1 MEVSVSII
9 VPIYNSEKYLEQC
22 LNSVL
27 RQTYTNYEVIL
38 IDDGS
43 TDDSRRIYNRFIEF
57 DNRFV
62 SYYQKNQG
70 VSAARNHGL
79 DVAEGEIIIFLDS
92 DDVLFPTFLEY
103 IVHPFMD
110 GKNLIC
116 FSAINFKKEIQSMDV
131 TGIQVQEYTPE
142 QLIENLLYHRK
153 QLSITRAAYRRE
165 KYPKLRFKE
174 ELYICEDVIML
185 LEILI
190 SYTEFVPFIETNLYG
205 YRIHKGSL
213 THYGN
218 WRRKLTGLV
227 AMDLIEDI
235 LIDGDIDMGNALINR
250 RMNTMRL
257 IYKTIPWKEC
267 EIRNLIWK
275 NIKEYRRT
283 VIIDRQAMYR
293 ERVTAV
299 VSLCGQRMYRF
310 FLFLLEIIK

>member
-110 GKNLIC
+110 GKI
-116 FSAINFKKEIQSMDV
+116 
-131 TGIQVQEYTPE
+131 
-142 QLIENLLYHRK
+142 
-153 QLSITRAAYRRE
+153 
-165 KYPKLRFKE
+165 
-174 ELYICEDVIML
+174 
-185 LEILI
+185 
-190 SYTEFVPFIETNLYG
+190 
-205 YRIHKGSL
+205 
-213 THYGN
+213 
-218 WRRKLTGLV
+218 
-227 AMDLIEDI
+227 
-235 LIDGDIDMGNALINR
+235 
-250 RMNTMRL
+250 
-257 IYKTIPWKEC
+257 
-267 EIRNLIWK
+267 
-275 NIKEYRRT
+275 
-283 VIIDRQAMYR
+283 
-293 ERVTAV
+293 
-299 VSLCGQRMYRF
+299 
-310 FLFLLEIIK
+310 